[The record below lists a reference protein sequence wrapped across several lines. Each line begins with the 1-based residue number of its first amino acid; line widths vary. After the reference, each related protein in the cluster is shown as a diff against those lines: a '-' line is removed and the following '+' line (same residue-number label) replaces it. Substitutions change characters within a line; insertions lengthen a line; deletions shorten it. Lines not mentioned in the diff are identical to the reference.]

1 MMNTRRRVGRRRRA
15 QWACLIVGG
24 SNVCIATLPA
34 AVDDDS
40 TGVSGG
46 WNSDPVINGSAVATM
61 VWPTAARNIGSMIE
75 GEARSGGSGG
85 HSDVKPNS

>member
-1 MMNTRRRVGRRRRA
+1 LLRIHPSLDAAWSDV
-15 QWACLIVGG
+15 I
-24 SNVCIATLPA
+24 PA